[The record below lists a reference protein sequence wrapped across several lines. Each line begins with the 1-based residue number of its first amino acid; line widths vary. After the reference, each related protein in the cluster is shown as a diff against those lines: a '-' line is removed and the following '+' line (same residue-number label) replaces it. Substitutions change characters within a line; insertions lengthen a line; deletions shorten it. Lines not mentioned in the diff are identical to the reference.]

1 MNPDMLSVKL
11 DLTSYDVKEGEQKIP
26 VLYNGN
32 RRYRRLGARHILC
45 HNKFNCFRAVKKGG
59 RGYMKK
65 KLFAMLLLC
74 LCLCFSFSNAILLS
88 RRLIKMMH
96 PPALSGENAGIQKA
110 FEKAVN
116 DKNIVMKTPT
126 TGDYRSSFILY
137 DFDGDSEDEAITLQL
152 FYR

>member
-1 MNPDMLSVKL
+1 
-11 DLTSYDVKEGEQKIP
+11 
-26 VLYNGN
+26 
-32 RRYRRLGARHILC
+32 
-45 HNKFNCFRAVKKGG
+45 
-59 RGYMKK
+59 MKK

-74 LCLCFSFSNAILLS
+74 LCLCFSFSGCNFTLKAVD
-88 RRLIKMMH
+88 KMMH

-137 DFDGDSEDEAITLQL
+137 DFDGDGEDEAIALYSYSTDETAVYLHFL
-152 FYR
+152 DCRDGE

>member
-1 MNPDMLSVKL
+1 
-11 DLTSYDVKEGEQKIP
+11 
-26 VLYNGN
+26 
-32 RRYRRLGARHILC
+32 
-45 HNKFNCFRAVKKGG
+45 
-59 RGYMKK
+59 MKK

-74 LCLCFSFSNAILLS
+74 LCLCFSFSGCNFTLKAVD
-88 RRLIKMMH
+88 KMMH

-137 DFDGDSEDEAITLQL
+137 DFDGDGEDEAIALYSYSTDETAVYLHFLDCRDGEWLSIADIKGSGSEVYKIDFLRYEFRRQKRDCGLLVTL
-152 FYR
+152 REPRK